1 MRVDTELSIRV
12 IRTDLHVLNMRTRM
26 PFKYGIATMTALP
39 HLFLRVEL
47 EVDGVRKYGIAA
59 DHLPPK
65 WFTKDPAS
73 PIKDDITD
81 MLTVI
86 RSACVIAEAAGVKNT
101 IFQLWQRIYTVQQ
114 SWVEETRQK
123 FPPLLWN
130 FGVSLVERAIIDAFC
145 RITKTPF
152 AVAVRDN
159 TLGIRIGA
167 IHPEL
172 SAFIPAKL
180 LPTPPKRHIAV
191 RHTVGLADPL
201 SEEDVNPLQRVQDG
215 LPQSLLG
222 CIRTY
227 GINRFKIK
235 LCGDREKDLARLR
248 DINAVIGR
256 SGIPDFAFT
265 IDGNESFLLVSEF
278 RIFWEEIQKDNALK
292 DFIRHLI
299 FVEQPFHRS
308 AALSSQLRD
317 DLLAWKERPPIIID
331 ESDSSLDSLPTA
343 LSCGYAGTSH
353 KNCKGVM
360 RGIANACLI
369 AYRNQKLESD
379 KVAASFV
386 PGGKYILS
394 GEDLCNIGPVALLQ
408 DLAVMSLLGVEHVE
422 RNGHHY
428 FAGLGMLPEAMQV
441 EVLGAHG
448 DLYHTS
454 GRGFAT
460 LKIENG
466 TIDVSSTMNAP
477 FGYGFNFDPTI
488 FTPLSEWTYE
498 SLASV

>member
-1 MRVDTELSIRV
+1 
-12 IRTDLHVLNMRTRM
+12 M

-47 EVDGVRKYGIAA
+47 EVEGVRKHGIAS

-73 PIKDDITD
+73 PIKDDLTD

-101 IFQLWQRIYTVQQ
+101 IFQLWQRIYTVQK
-114 SWVEETRQK
+114 SWVEETNQK

-172 SAFIPAKL
+172 NAFIPSKL
-180 LPTPPKRHIAV
+180 LPAAPRRHIAV

-201 SEEDVNPLQRVQDG
+201 SEEDVNPLERVQDG

-227 GINRFKIK
+227 GLTRFKIK
-235 LCGDREKDLARLR
+235 LCGDNKKDLARLR
-248 DINAVIGR
+248 EINSVIGR
-256 SGIPDFAFT
+256 SGTPDFGFT
-265 IDGNESFLLVSEF
+265 IDGNESYLHTADFKTL
-278 RIFWEEIQKDNALK
+278 WDEIQNDSSLK
-292 DFIRHLI
+292 KFINHLI
-299 FVEQPFHRS
+299 FVEQPFHRN
-308 AALSSQLRD
+308 AALSNALRD
-317 DLLAWKERPPIIID
+317 ELLAWKDRPPIIID

-343 LSCGYAGTSH
+343 LACGYAGTSH

-369 AYRNQKLESD
+369 AYRNLKLEAD
-379 KVAASFV
+379 KTSATV
-386 PGGKYILS
+386 PGGRYILS

-408 DLAVMSLLGVEHVE
+408 DLAVMSLLGIEHVE

-428 FAGLGMLPEAMQV
+428 FAGLSMFPDTMQV

-466 TIDVSSTMNAP
+466 LIDVSSAMNAP
-477 FGYGFNFDPTI
+477 FGYGFDFDPHI

-498 SLASV
+498 SLAKV